1 MSTDLGE
8 NSLAAV
14 PENKKTMRRNDI
26 AIRKGTKS
34 LTPILMEQ
42 FTQSLSRIPISSDG
56 VSCKVFGS
64 EP

>member
-34 LTPILMEQ
+34 RTPILMEQ
-42 FTQSLSRIPISSDG
+42 FTQNLSRISHG
-56 VSCKVFGS
+56 FGRRQLQS
-64 EP
+64 FW